1 MDKRLLENLGKN
13 IKKYRLASK
22 LTQDKLA
29 EIVGIHPTYV
39 GKFESSKN
47 NPSIK
52 MIYKIT
58 RSFKISLLDIFDFDK
73 N

>member
-1 MDKRLLENLGKN
+1 MDTRLLENLGKN

-22 LTQDKLA
+22 LTQEELA

-39 GKFESSKN
+39 GKLESGKN

-58 RSFKISLLDIFDFDK
+58 RSLKISLLDIFDFDK
-73 N
+73 A